1 MALLAKAV
9 QTYFHVEQHTV
20 RAETTF
26 TVGDD
31 SFVSVLVLNGQGVLS
46 FGGEDYALSAGVSY
60 FLPAG
65 MGDYTVKG
73 EGGSVNII
81 LSRT

>member
-1 MALLAKAV
+1 
-9 QTYFHVEQHTV
+9 
-20 RAETTF
+20 
-26 TVGDD
+26 
-31 SFVSVLVLNGQGVLS
+31 VLS

-73 EGGSVNII
+73 EGGSVGII